1 MVYIPHGV
9 KKHVKSSKKQIKS
22 SNCHELKERFVTTHR
37 NLGCDWDLEV
47 DLWHVEDLPGGGG
60 VLQRGER
67 LLQVDGGGRHRRD
80 DRRLRLPAE
89 GVLQQPRQLRLPARN
104 GATSQ

>member
-1 MVYIPHGV
+1 MLSTY
-9 KKHVKSSKKQIKS
+9 
-22 SNCHELKERFVTTHR
+22 R
-37 NLGCDWDLEV
+37 NLGGDRDLEV
-47 DLWHVEDLPGGGG
+47 DLRHVEDLPGAGG

-89 GVLQQPRQLRLPARN
+89 GVLQQPRQLRLPARKKEM
-104 GATSQ
+104 ATVQ